1 MEWKNRQKI
10 IDYNDTTMRSDA
22 DNVRYS
28 LENQGNKMLYV
39 FGVNPSTA
47 TNKKSDPTMRKIIGF
62 AEINGFDGFAMMN
75 LYPLRS
81 KNPYDL
87 PKAMDEE
94 LHQKNLAEIKE
105 LIGNNSHP
113 VILFAFGNSIT
124 AAPYL
129 KKCLRDIV
137 AILQPLCPKWK
148 QIGKLTKKGYP
159 RHPSR
164 ASYSLELQDFD
175 VTIYL

>member
-1 MEWKNRQKI
+1 MEWENRQKI
-10 IDYNDTTMRSDA
+10 IDYNDTTMKSDA
-22 DNVRYS
+22 DDVRYS
-28 LENQGNKMLYV
+28 LENQGSKMLYV

-47 TNKKSDPTMRKIIGF
+47 TDQKTDPTIWKIVRF
-62 AEINGFDGFAMMN
+62 AEINGFDGFVMMN

-81 KNPYDL
+81 TNPYNL
-87 PKAMDEE
+87 PKEINKV
-94 LHQKNLAEIKE
+94 LHQKNLAVIKE
-105 LIGNNSHP
+105 IMGNNSHP
-113 VILFAFGNSIT
+113 VVLFTFGNSIN

-129 KKCLRDIV
+129 RNCLRDIV

-148 QIGKLTKKGYP
+148 QIGNLTKKGNP

-175 VTIYL
+175 VTRY